1 MKRIIFILSLLF
13 INNLI
18 LGQITVFSLDDL
30 CNNSKEIVI
39 AKQVS
44 KEYSFNEKTKRV
56 YTEYTFIVLE
66 SLKGELFTNDKFEIK
81 LYGGTHNGL
90 TTFSPDYP
98 SFINNEESLLF
109 MNPNKKNNLK
119 NNKFSLTAL
128 SQGKFKIKYENDGE
142 KIIYRDNFYSPL
154 VVDDNNSKSKIT
166 KDIGIELG
174 ILKNRI
180 NDKAKNKG

>member
-1 MKRIIFILSLLF
+1 MKRIILILGLLF
-13 INNLI
+13 TNNLI

-56 YTEYTFIVLE
+56 YTKYTFIVLE

-98 SFINNEESLLF
+98 SFISNEESLLF
-109 MNPNKKNNLK
+109 LNQNKRNNEKKNK
-119 NNKFSLTAL
+119 YSLTAL
-128 SQGKFKIKYENDGE
+128 SQGKFKIKNENNRE

-154 VVDDNNSKSKIT
+154 IVDENNSKSKIS
-166 KDIGIELG
+166 KDIGIELR
-174 ILKNRI
+174 ILKNSI
-180 NDKAKNKG
+180 NDKLKNKG